1 MDETVCIINIGPMQ
15 RRRRRNLGIVSL
27 AIGMGIAAA
36 AAALALPAAV
46 VLVSALFFFGGFA
59 GVFQARAKT

>member
-1 MDETVCIINIGPMQ
+1 MDDAVCIINIGPMQ

-27 AIGMGIAAA
+27 AVGAT
-36 AAALALPAAV
+36 V
-46 VLVSALFFFGGFA
+46 VLVAGTLSLPLGVRLASALFFFGGFS